1 MASYNNESGLEL
13 DEQKTATQGYTEVN
27 VAAFA
32 MLGRRVCGVQHGGS
46 AGFYPNYD
54 GPDTD

>member
-32 MLGRRVCGVQHGGS
+32 MLGRRVCGVQHRRLCRIL
-46 AGFYPNYD
+46 PQL
-54 GPDTD
+54 